1 MDPNS
6 KDGTVLRKRPLSIR
20 TGRKSGAHR
29 SAEEESGGALNSEI
43 MVVEDEPVSPLTRL
57 STSRASTAKPLDVYV
72 VKSSLEA
79 TLVRHPRFSSM
90 PSTPHV
96 IDEAGGKKAKW
107 VRTEVVVENHIPP
120 SLATPWATPAP
131 SGISTSST
139 SPPPTPPPFQCSAS
153 TTPLPRL
160 QPQGLRPRLPS
171 HNPQTLPPAAARLQ
185 EAPCGCFYGPLVAV
199 DIKDVKNAMHCTVN
213 DVLVGVTSAG
223 FSRSLS
229 RRYNQLP
236 SNSRLHSTLLVNIR
250 PIPGIHALAELTEGR
265 DGETKWGNF
274 IGYLIL
280 PFSIMRCKNPLDYI
294 RRAKATADRKKNS
307 LGAIF
312 TYKGAELIVKCFGI
326 KAAAALCHRVLS
338 NTTLSISNMIG
349 PVEEIVFYD
358 HPLVYLALSVF
369 GHPQALTVH
378 FQSYVNTM
386 KIVLTVDEA
395 VIPDPY

>member
-1 MDPNS
+1 
-6 KDGTVLRKRPLSIR
+6 
-20 TGRKSGAHR
+20 
-29 SAEEESGGALNSEI
+29 
-43 MVVEDEPVSPLTRL
+43 
-57 STSRASTAKPLDVYV
+57 
-72 VKSSLEA
+72 
-79 TLVRHPRFSSM
+79 M

-96 IDEAGGKKAKW
+96 IDEAGGKKSKW

-120 SLATPWATPAP
+120 SLATPWATAAP

-153 TTPLPRL
+153 TTPSATAP
-160 QPQGLRPRLPS
+160 PSCLRPRLPS
-171 HNPQTLPPAAARLQ
+171 HNPQKLPPAAARLQ

-223 FSRSLS
+223 LS
-229 RRYNQLP
+229 RYLIDKNQLP
-236 SNSRLHSTLLVNIR
+236 SNIRLRSTLLVNIR
-250 PIPGIHALAELTEGR
+250 PIPGIHANQPPLFLR

-274 IGYLIL
+274 IGYIIL

-294 RRAKATADRKKNS
+294 RRAKATADRKNS
-307 LGAIF
+307 LEAIF

-326 KAAAALCHRVLS
+326 KAAAALCRRVLS

>member
-1 MDPNS
+1 
-6 KDGTVLRKRPLSIR
+6 
-20 TGRKSGAHR
+20 
-29 SAEEESGGALNSEI
+29 
-43 MVVEDEPVSPLTRL
+43 
-57 STSRASTAKPLDVYV
+57 
-72 VKSSLEA
+72 
-79 TLVRHPRFSSM
+79 M

-96 IDEAGGKKAKW
+96 IDEAGGKKSKW

-120 SLATPWATPAP
+120 SLATPWATAAP

-139 SPPPTPPPFQCSAS
+139 SPPPMPPPFQCSAS
-153 TTPLPRL
+153 TTPSATAP
-160 QPQGLRPRLPS
+160 PSCLRPRFFPS

-185 EAPCGCFYGPLVAV
+185 DAPCGCFYGPLVAV

-223 FSRSLS
+223 LSRYLI

-236 SNSRLHSTLLVNIR
+236 SNIRLRSTLLVNIR
-250 PIPGIHALAELTEGR
+250 PIPGIHANQPPLFLRFSDQLLLALAELTEGR

-274 IGYLIL
+274 IGYTIL

-294 RRAKATADRKKNS
+294 RRAKATADRKNS
-307 LGAIF
+307 LEAIF

-326 KAAAALCHRVLS
+326 KAAAALCRRVLS